1 MILLFAMISWIMLE
15 KEQFLHS
22 FYTYTVGCAYLNP
35 VCITNWTY
43 LVMSCFVISYFLK
56 SKALCSHLVAL
67 VFVPEISASNLQ
79 ISGIPNE
86 YECLNVLFN
95 KLKAEKDT

>member
-1 MILLFAMISWIMLE
+1 
-15 KEQFLHS
+15 
-22 FYTYTVGCAYLNP
+22 
-35 VCITNWTY
+35 
-43 LVMSCFVISYFLK
+43 MSCFVISYFLK